1 MGDNDFPTVMAN
13 GGNWKNARDL
23 ANQWQSRSSGSS
35 SFMQSGTGIPTSG
48 EHVEYEAGEGSIEDP
63 WYTETKEIFQIVGFQ
78 SVKLYIKRKVQKGR

>member
-1 MGDNDFPTVMAN
+1 MGDTDFPAVMAN

-63 WYTETKEIFQIVGFQ
+63 WYTERREVF
-78 SVKLYIKRKVQKGR
+78 